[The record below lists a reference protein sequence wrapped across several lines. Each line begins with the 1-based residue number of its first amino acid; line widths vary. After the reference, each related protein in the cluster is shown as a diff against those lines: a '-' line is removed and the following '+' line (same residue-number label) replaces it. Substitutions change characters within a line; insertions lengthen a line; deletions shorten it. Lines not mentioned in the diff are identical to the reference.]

1 MWRHGQSAILAI
13 GPTPRY
19 HDHGNDRV
27 MQMAETL
34 VEIETCR
41 VRPGMFVHLD
51 LGWMDH
57 PFPWNRFK
65 VRSEDEVR
73 ILRDLGLKTV
83 RYCLK
88 RSETGPLDAAVPA
101 LGTDVAEA
109 PPTVNAEMAAAIEE
123 KRRRHEY
130 LARYRAMMANSR
142 KTLASAA
149 QAVRDIHGDLYG
161 RPAQSL
167 LAAGTLV
174 DGLTAS
180 CRKRPI
186 PSSSRSTTSPPA
198 PRSTTI
204 R

>member
-1 MWRHGQSAILAI
+1 
-13 GPTPRY
+13 
-19 HDHGNDRV
+19 
-27 MQMAETL
+27 
-34 VEIETCR
+34 
-41 VRPGMFVHLD
+41 MFVHLD

-88 RSETGPLDAAVPA
+88 RSDTGPLDAAAPA

-142 KTLASAA
+142 KTLASAGA
-149 QAVRDIHGDLYG
+149 GGARHPWRPVRASGAK
-161 RPAQSL
+161 PAGGGQRWSM
-167 LAAGTLV
+167 A
-174 DGLTAS
+174 
-180 CRKRPI
+180 
-186 PSSSRSTTSPPA
+186 
-198 PRSTTI
+198 
-204 R
+204 